1 MLQFRMSID
10 TMRGRVQLS
19 AREVNEQTAAKIAGH
34 FIRIGAV
41 LDEEGVERNG
51 SRISRNGHDF
61 VKMGN

>member
-41 LDEEGVERNG
+41 LDEDRVERNG
-51 SRISRNGHDF
+51 YHRHEDRELNYP
-61 VKMGN
+61 N